1 MSKRTS
7 TRWYIG
13 AWLVWL
19 VALAVFFATAHK
31 TFTASAFYAIGT
43 SPISGV
49 AWVVAGIASI
59 VMLVV
64 WIGALIRLGQQHSS
78 GWFAA
83 VLLLN
88 LIGLGIIGMLLYA
101 MAGPDDVVV
110 YRPTVT

>member
-1 MSKRTS
+1 MVPSS
-7 TRWYIG
+7 
-13 AWLVWL
+13 L
-19 VALAVFFATAHK
+19 
-31 TFTASAFYAIGT
+31 SN
-43 SPISGV
+43 SGSL
-49 AWVVAGIASI
+49 ISI

-83 VLLLN
+83 LLLLN